1 MKRKAILG
9 TTALLALACCAQ
21 AQTEEGA
28 KCTTETLKGAY
39 GVLLTGT
46 NLAAVVA
53 PGRAGLVGQLQQ
65 AIGTDIIVFDGKGN
79 FTQTDNVKGT
89 VSGLSP
95 DRPGSGTYVVN
106 PDCSYSSTV
115 QPAPGITIV
124 TKGVIVDGGKGYFG
138 FTVTPD
144 AVNIVVTG
152 RQIK

>member
-1 MKRKAILG
+1 MSSLLYPQLIVDALSSATIRDQMGHPITGEIEQRRKSMKRRTILG
-9 TTALLALACCAQ
+9 TTVLLALACCAQ

-53 PGRAGLVGQLQQ
+53 PGRAGFVGQLQQ

-79 FTQTDNVKGT
+79 FTQVDNVKGT

-95 DRPGSGTYVVN
+95 DRPGSGTY
-106 PDCSYSSTV
+106 
-115 QPAPGITIV
+115 
-124 TKGVIVDGGKGYFG
+124 
-138 FTVTPD
+138 
-144 AVNIVVTG
+144 
-152 RQIK
+152 